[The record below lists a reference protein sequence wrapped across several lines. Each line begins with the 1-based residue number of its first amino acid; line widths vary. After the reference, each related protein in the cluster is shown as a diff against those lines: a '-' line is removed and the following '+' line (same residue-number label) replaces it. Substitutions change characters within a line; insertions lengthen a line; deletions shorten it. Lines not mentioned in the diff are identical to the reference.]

1 MNTLRLLSIFWM
13 LPCLAFAQQSFELGA
28 FLGVI
33 NYQGD
38 LADDPVEY
46 SETNFAFGAMS
57 RYMFTPKIA
66 IKGNL
71 YYGKLV
77 GDDANTANANFRGWR
92 FEANLIE
99 LSVVGEYHPFG
110 RSRLSSIGFF
120 RQQATPFIFAG
131 VGGTYAK
138 SNMEVPQRD
147 INRVPEINDRSF
159 FLSVPIG
166 VGFRYDVSEYFLFA
180 GEFGSRAVFS
190 DHLDGTHSNGQ
201 VGTNDWYLFG
211 GFTISILID
220 TQRFIRF

>member
-1 MNTLRLLSIFWM
+1 M
-13 LPCLAFAQQSFELGA
+13 LPICLSAQQSLEVGV

-46 SETNFAFGAMS
+46 SETNFAFGVTS
-57 RYMFTPKIA
+57 RYYFSPKIA
-66 IKGNL
+66 LKGNL

-92 FEANLIE
+92 FESNLIE
-99 LSVVGEYHPFG
+99 LSAVAEYHPFG
-110 RSRLSSIGFF
+110 KSRVSSIGFF
-120 RQQATPFIFAG
+120 RQQATPFLFVG
-131 VGGTYAK
+131 VGGTYAE
-138 SNMEVPQRD
+138 SDLTVPDRD
-147 INRVPEINDRSF
+147 LNKIPEIDDRSF
-159 FLSVPIG
+159 FLSTPIG
-166 VGFRYDVSEYFLFA
+166 VGFRYDVSEYFLFS

-211 GFTISILID
+211 GFTITILLD
-220 TQRFIRF
+220 TQRFVRF